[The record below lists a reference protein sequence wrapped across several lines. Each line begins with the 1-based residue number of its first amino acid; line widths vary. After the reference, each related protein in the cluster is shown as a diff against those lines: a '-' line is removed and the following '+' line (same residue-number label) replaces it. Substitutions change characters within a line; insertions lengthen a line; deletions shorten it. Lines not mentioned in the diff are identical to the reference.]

1 MRLVITDLDGT
12 LLDHDT
18 YSFAEAQPALDLLRR
33 LRVPVIFTSSKTR
46 AEILMWR
53 DLMGNRHP
61 FISENGGAVFYPQ
74 GYFPQAP
81 EADIFGD
88 PYPELVRALGEASIE
103 SGCRVTGFAQ
113 MTVENVA
120 RECGMTLAMAR
131 LARQREFDE
140 PFLVHDQE
148 RLDALLAAIA
158 SRGKRHTRGGRFHHI
173 TGKHDK
179 AAAVRK
185 LAERFRAITP
195 DVETIGLGDGLNDA
209 QFLNAVDI
217 PVLVRSA
224 STEKLKAAVPRGT
237 VTRECGPGGWRD
249 AILELFP
256 QP

>member
-12 LLDHDT
+12 LLDHGT
-18 YSFAEAQPALDLLRR
+18 YSFAEAQPALDLLAR
-33 LRVPVIFTSSKTR
+33 LGVPVILTSSKTR
-46 AEILMWR
+46 AEIQMWR
-53 DLMGNRHP
+53 ELMGNRHP
-61 FISENGGAVFYPQ
+61 FISENGGAVFYPA
-74 GYFPQAP
+74 GYFPEGP

-88 PYPELVRALGEASIE
+88 PYPDLVRALREASEE
-103 SGCRVTGFAQ
+103 SECRVTGFAQ
-113 MTVENVA
+113 MSVENVA
-120 RECGMTLAMAR
+120 RECDMPLAIAR

-140 PFLVHDQE
+140 PFLVHDPA

-185 LAERFRAITP
+185 LAERFRSLDP

-209 QFLNAVDI
+209 EFLNAVDI
-217 PVLVRSA
+217 PILVRSA

-237 VTRECGPGGWRD
+237 ITREHGPGGWRE
-249 AILELFP
+249 AILELFA